1 MTPLNDALATL
12 MIRQEIE
19 NLDVDIVNARVSLSL
34 ERFKN
39 WAALLG
45 PVMTAVTIERDRS
58 RLNRM
63 CGPIAL

>member
-1 MTPLNDALATL
+1 MPPPDDALATL
-12 MIRQEIE
+12 RIRQEIE
-19 NLDVDIVNARVSLSL
+19 NMDVDIVNARVSLSL

-58 RLNRM
+58 SLSRM